1 MAVSF
6 CTEAQK
12 NMEQFLK
19 VGVITSV
26 HGIRGEVKVFPTTD
40 DPRRFK
46 KCREV
51 LVDPDQEKKILEI
64 EHVKFFKQFA
74 IIKFKGFENPDEIMP
89 YKGRELYVT
98 RENAVPLGED
108 EYYIA
113 DLIGIQ
119 VSDENDT
126 ILGILEDV
134 IETGAN
140 DVYSVRT
147 DEGREILLPAIRE
160 CILEVDVENR
170 RMKVH
175 VMDGL
180 MD

>member
-1 MAVSF
+1 
-6 CTEAQK
+6 
-12 NMEQFLK
+12 MEQFLK

-46 KCREV
+46 KCKEV
-51 LVDPDQEKKILEI
+51 WIDPDQGKRALEI

-74 IIKFKGFENPDEIMP
+74 IIKFKGFGNPDEIMP
-89 YKGRELYVT
+89 YKGKELYVT
-98 RENAVPLGED
+98 RENAVPLGEN

-119 VSDENDT
+119 VFDEEGT
-126 ILGILEDV
+126 LLGSLEDV

-147 DEGREILLPAIRE
+147 EDGREILIPAIRE
-160 CILEVDVENR
+160 CILEVDIESR
-170 RMKVH
+170 RMRVH
-175 VMDGL
+175 IMDGL
-180 MD
+180 LEI

>member
-1 MAVSF
+1 
-6 CTEAQK
+6 
-12 NMEQFLK
+12 MEQFLK

-46 KCREV
+46 KCKEV
-51 LVDPDQEKKILEI
+51 WIDPDQGKSVLEI

-74 IIKFKGFENPDEIMP
+74 IIKFKGFENPDEIIP
-89 YKGRELYVT
+89 YKGKELYVT
-98 RENAVPLGED
+98 RENAVPLGEN

-119 VSDENDT
+119 VFDEEDT
-126 ILGILEDV
+126 LLGSLEDV

-140 DVYSVRT
+140 DVYSIRT
-147 DEGREILLPAIRE
+147 GEGREILLPAIRE
-160 CILEVDVENR
+160 CILDVDVEGR
-170 RMKVH
+170 RMRVH
-175 VMDGL
+175 IMDGL
-180 MD
+180 LET